1 MSEAELPAGWG
12 LATLDNVARIVRGLA
27 FPTTARTSTPH
38 DGFVACLRTT
48 NIQAT
53 VEWDDLWFIPESY
66 VRREE
71 QFLRVGD
78 ILMSTAN
85 SYELVGKVVSIAAL
99 PRVATLG
106 AFITAIRARVAI
118 EPRCLYYQLASP
130 TLQGR
135 IRELASTTTNIANVS
150 STKLAAVSL
159 LVPPVV
165 EQRRIVAALEEHLS
179 ELDAAVAGLER
190 ARANT
195 VRLRDSV
202 IGSFILGREVLD
214 ANADSIDATKWEWHE
229 LRTLGALKGGITKG
243 QKRRDGDKLRAVPYL
258 RVANVQRGHL
268 DLSEMKTI
276 EATEAEIA
284 ELRLKHGDVLF
295 NEGGDRDKLGRGW
308 VWEGEL
314 PECIH
319 QNHVFRFRPDGR
331 RMDAKFLSYYGN
343 SHGQRYF
350 LEQGKQT
357 TNLASINLRK
367 LGGLPVP
374 VPLLPDQ
381 KAIVAAIDA
390 AVSSAERALADV
402 DTQLLRATRL
412 RQSILKHAF
421 EGKLVPQDPND
432 EPASVLLDRIRAER
446 EADAPRAPKSRPKTK
461 TSRKAPRR

>member
-1 MSEAELPAGWG
+1 MRTRVIHQSEDRITEDAVEQSATKRVPARSVLIVTRSGILEHSLPVALTAVDVTLNQDMKAIVPRDAVDAGYIAWALEAHEQAILNG
-12 LATLDNVARIVRGLA
+12 CRKAGTTVASIETSALQRFEVPVAPLA
-27 FPTTARTSTPH
+27 
-38 DGFVACLRTT
+38 
-48 NIQAT
+48 
-53 VEWDDLWFIPESY
+53 
-66 VRREE
+66 
-71 QFLRVGD
+71 
-78 ILMSTAN
+78 
-85 SYELVGKVVSIAAL
+85 
-99 PRVATLG
+99 
-106 AFITAIRARVAI
+106 
-118 EPRCLYYQLASP
+118 
-130 TLQGR
+130 
-135 IRELASTTTNIANVS
+135 
-150 STKLAAVSL
+150 
-159 LVPPVV
+159 

-179 ELDAAVAGLER
+179 ELDVAVAGLER
-190 ARANT
+190 ARAKA

-202 IGSFILGREVLD
+202 IASFVLGREVSD
-214 ANADSIDATKWEWHE
+214 ALGTAFDATTWEWHE

-276 EATEAEIA
+276 EATEADIA
-284 ELRLKHGDVLF
+284 ELRLERGDVLF

-308 VWEGEL
+308 VWQGEL

-319 QNHVFRFRPDGR
+319 QNHVFRFRPDAR
-331 RMDAKFLSYYGN
+331 RVDAKFLSYYGN

-357 TNLASINLRK
+357 TNLASINLTK
-367 LGGLPVP
+367 LGALPVP
-374 VPLLPDQ
+374 VPPLSDQ
-381 KAIVAAIDA
+381 KTIVTAIDA
-390 AVSSAERALADV
+390 AVSSAERAIADI

-446 EADAPRAPKSRPKTK
+446 EADAPRGPKSRPKAK

>member
-1 MSEAELPAGWG
+1 MLVAP
-12 LATLDNVARIVRGLA
+12 LA
-27 FPTTARTSTPH
+27 
-38 DGFVACLRTT
+38 
-48 NIQAT
+48 
-53 VEWDDLWFIPESY
+53 
-66 VRREE
+66 
-71 QFLRVGD
+71 
-78 ILMSTAN
+78 
-85 SYELVGKVVSIAAL
+85 
-99 PRVATLG
+99 
-106 AFITAIRARVAI
+106 
-118 EPRCLYYQLASP
+118 
-130 TLQGR
+130 
-135 IRELASTTTNIANVS
+135 
-150 STKLAAVSL
+150 
-159 LVPPVV
+159 

-202 IGSFILGREVLD
+202 IANFTLGREGRD
-214 ANADSIDATKWEWHE
+214 ANADSIDVPKWEWHE

-243 QKRRDGDKLRAVPYL
+243 QKRRDGDESRTVPYL

-268 DLSEMKTI
+268 ELSEMKTI

-308 VWEGEL
+308 VWQGEL

-319 QNHVFRFRPDGR
+319 QNHVFRFRPDAR
-331 RMDAKFLSYYGN
+331 RVDAKFLSYYGN

-357 TNLASINLRK
+357 TNLASINLTK
-367 LGGLPVP
+367 LGALPVP
-374 VPLLPDQ
+374 VPPLAVQ
-381 KAIVAAIDA
+381 RAIVAAIDA

-402 DTQLLRATRL
+402 DTQLLRAVRL

-446 EADAPRAPKSRPKTK
+446 EADAPRAPKARPKAKTPRK
-461 TSRKAPRR
+461 TSRR